1 MPWYRDPRA
10 WRFIGLQYLPWLA
23 ALSLVWELAQLPLYT
38 IWRSPLP
45 QIAFAVMH
53 CTVGDLLI
61 ATAALMVALVATH
74 AATPPEWK
82 RARVVVVVTV
92 TGLAYTLFSE
102 WLNTAVTGNWAYS
115 ELMPVLRVGALQVG
129 LSPLAQWLILPPVAL
144 QLAWRRS

>member
-74 AATPPEWK
+74 AATPAEWK